1 VLKQFCKIVDIGSAV
16 VADHEI
22 AKPALA
28 PWLRLLF
35 SGYRYVYDGNGERVE
50 KCQAA
55 TATTAC
61 PTSGTNGKLYWKGT
75 GSDPLAESDL
85 AGNAQEEYIFF
96 NGTRIARRDVSST
109 GATIALHYYFSDH
122 LGTHAVVENA
132 AGTQCEQDIDY
143 YPYGGQQSDYCTTP
157 VSQNYKFTGK
167 ERDGESGLDNFGA
180 RYDTS
185 NLGRF
190 MTPDW
195 AAKPKTVPYANF
207 GNPQSLNLYSYVENN
222 PTTFGDPD
230 GHGPS
235 CNDYPGLCAA
245 IRDAVSGGKSLGDGV
260 ASYLST
266 QATINTK
273 PPKPPGTPKW
283 TYKQSSGSMDLK
295 AGTITVQHAGTGYA
309 GHGEG
314 LNDPESQSVGEADDK
329 ANAGPLP
336 RGEYSIGKQRDNTIH
351 GGRVVLRASMRLT
364 PNPSNV
370 MEGRDGFL
378 IHGDN
383 AARNQSASEG
393 CAVLGPVER
402 NTVGQSGIN
411 TLEVEQ

>member
-1 VLKQFCKIVDIGSAV
+1 
-16 VADHEI
+16 
-22 AKPALA
+22 
-28 PWLRLLF
+28 
-35 SGYRYVYDGNGERVE
+35 
-50 KCQAA
+50 
-55 TATTAC
+55 
-61 PTSGTNGKLYWKGT
+61 
-75 GSDPLAESDL
+75 
-85 AGNAQEEYIFF
+85 
-96 NGTRIARRDVSST
+96 VSST

-143 YPYGGQQSDYCTTP
+143 YPYGGQQNDYSTMP
-157 VSQNYKFTGK
+157 VAQNYKFNGK
-167 ERDGESGLDNFGA
+167 ERDAESGLDNFGA
-180 RYDTS
+180 RYNTS

-195 AAKPKTVPYANF
+195 AAKPTTVPYANF
-207 GNPQSLNLYSYVENN
+207 GNPQSLNLYSFVENN
-222 PTTFGDPD
+222 PTTVGDPD
-230 GHGPS
+230 GHGA
-235 CNDYPGLCAA
+235 CEEYPGMCAA
-245 IRDAVSGGKSLGDGV
+245 IRDAVSVGKSIGDGI
-260 ASYLST
+260 ASYNQS
-266 QATINTK
+266 QQQINTK

-309 GHGEG
+309 GHGQG

-351 GGRVVLRASMRLT
+351 EGRVVLRASMRLT
-364 PNPSNV
+364 PDPSNV

-402 NTVGQSGIN
+402 NTIGQSGIN

>member
-1 VLKQFCKIVDIGSAV
+1 MCAV
-16 VADHEI
+16 
-22 AKPALA
+22 
-28 PWLRLLF
+28 
-35 SGYRYVYDGNGERVE
+35 
-50 KCQAA
+50 
-55 TATTAC
+55 
-61 PTSGTNGKLYWKGT
+61 
-75 GSDPLAESDL
+75 
-85 AGNAQEEYIFF
+85 
-96 NGTRIARRDVSST
+96 
-109 GATIALHYYFSDH
+109 
-122 LGTHAVVENA
+122 
-132 AGTQCEQDIDY
+132 
-143 YPYGGQQSDYCTTP
+143 
-157 VSQNYKFTGK
+157 
-167 ERDGESGLDNFGA
+167 
-180 RYDTS
+180 
-185 NLGRF
+185 
-190 MTPDW
+190 
-195 AAKPKTVPYANF
+195 
-207 GNPQSLNLYSYVENN
+207 
-222 PTTFGDPD
+222 
-230 GHGPS
+230 
-235 CNDYPGLCAA
+235 
-245 IRDAVSGGKSLGDGV
+245 IRDAVSVGKSIGDGI
-260 ASYLST
+260 ASYN
-266 QATINTK
+266 QAQQQINTK